1 MSNTMSAQSSEAK
14 PSLERS
20 GIRRSVQVLVSV
32 LLIGVLLFLAAGR
45 LDWLWGW
52 LFLAGWLLLMLL
64 SAVVM
69 RRQGPD
75 LINERGRRAEN
86 IKGWD
91 KVLMGA
97 YSFVLFTV
105 PVVAGLDGV
114 RFGWSAMPLAWHV
127 IGGVLF
133 IPAMIMPLWA
143 MSANAYLSTM
153 ARIQDDRGHQVVAI
167 GPYRYV
173 RHPMYVGTIFF
184 GVSIPLFL
192 GSWWTFVPCGLI
204 VVIFIIRTA
213 LEDKMLR
220 EELPGYAEY
229 AQRVRYRLLPGVW

>member
-1 MSNTMSAQSSEAK
+1 MSNPVSSQPGQK

-20 GIRRSVQVLVSV
+20 GIRRIVQVLVSI
-32 LLIGVLLFLAAGR
+32 LLIGVLLFLSAGR

-52 LFLAGWLLLMLL
+52 LFLAGWLLLMLP

-69 RRQGPD
+69 SRFPD

-91 KVLMGA
+91 KVLMGI
-97 YSFVLFTV
+97 YSLLLFAT
-105 PVVAGLDGV
+105 PVVAGLDAV
-114 RFGWSAMPLAWHV
+114 RFGWSAMPLALHV
-127 IGGVLF
+127 IGVVF
-133 IPAMIMPLWA
+133 SIPAMIMPLWA

-153 ARIQDDRGHQVVAI
+153 VRIQDDRGQQVVTT

-173 RHPMYVGTIFF
+173 RHPMYVGTVFF
-184 GVSIPLFL
+184 GLCIPLFL
-192 GSWWTFVPCGLI
+192 GSWWAFIPCGLI

-213 LEDKMLR
+213 LEDRTLR

-229 AQRVRYRLLPGVW
+229 AQRVRYRLLPGIW

>member
-1 MSNTMSAQSSEAK
+1 MSNSVSLQSDQK
-14 PSLERS
+14 PTLERS
-20 GIRRSVQVLVSV
+20 GIRRIVQVLVSI
-32 LLIGVLLFLAAGR
+32 LLIGALLFLSAGQ

-52 LFLAGWLLLMLL
+52 LFLAGFLLLMLA

-69 RRQGPD
+69 SKSPD

-91 KVLMGA
+91 KVLMGV
-97 YSFVLFTV
+97 YSLLLFAA
-105 PVVAGLDGV
+105 PVVAGLDAV
-114 RFGWSAMPLAWHV
+114 RHGWSVMPLALHV
-127 IGGVLF
+127 VGVVLA

-153 ARIQDDRGHQVVAI
+153 VRIQDDRGQQVVTT

-184 GVSIPLFL
+184 GLCIPLFL
-192 GSWWTFVPCGLI
+192 GSWWAFIPCGLI

-213 LEDKMLR
+213 LEDRTLQ
-220 EELPGYAEY
+220 EELAGYAEY

>member
-1 MSNTMSAQSSEAK
+1 MSNTAPSPPSQK

-20 GIRRSVQVLVSV
+20 GIRRSVQVVVSV
-32 LLIGVLLFLAAGR
+32 FIISALLFLSAGR

-52 LFLAGWLLLMLL
+52 LFLAGWLLLLLL
-64 SAVVM
+64 SAFVM
-69 RRQGPD
+69 HKSPG

-91 KVLMGA
+91 KVLMGI
-97 YSFVLFTV
+97 YSLVLFTA
-105 PVVAGLDGV
+105 PVVAGLDAV
-114 RFGWSAMPLAWHV
+114 RFEWSAMSPALHV

-153 ARIQDDRGHQVVAI
+153 VRIQDDRGHRIVTT

-184 GVSIPLFL
+184 GLSIPLFL
-192 GSWWTFVPCGLI
+192 GSWWTFIPCGLI
-204 VVIFIIRTA
+204 VVLFIVRTA
-213 LEDKMLR
+213 LEDRMLR

-229 AQRVRYRLLPGVW
+229 AQRVRYRLLPGIW

>member
-1 MSNTMSAQSSEAK
+1 MSDTISAQSSDAK

-20 GIRRSVQVLVSV
+20 GIRRIVQVLVSV
-32 LLIGVLLFLAAGR
+32 LLIGVLLFLSAGS

-52 LFLAGWLLLMLL
+52 LFLAGWLTLLLL
-64 SAVVM
+64 SAFVM
-69 RRQGPD
+69 RKSPG

-91 KVLMGA
+91 KVLMGI
-97 YSFVLFTV
+97 YSLVLFTV
-105 PVVAGLDGV
+105 PVVAGLDAV
-114 RFGWSAMPLAWHV
+114 RFEWSAMPLALHV
-127 IGGVLF
+127 IGGVLL

-153 ARIQDDRGHQVVAI
+153 VRIQDDRGHQVVTT

-184 GVSIPLFL
+184 GLSIPLFL

-204 VVIFIIRTA
+204 VVLFTIRTA
-213 LEDKMLR
+213 LEDKTLR

-229 AQRVRYRLLPGVW
+229 AQRVRYRLLPGIW

>member
-1 MSNTMSAQSSEAK
+1 MSAQSSETK

-20 GIRRSVQVLVSV
+20 GIRRIVQVLVS
-32 LLIGVLLFLAAGR
+32 LLIIGALLFLSAGR

-52 LFLAGWLLLMLL
+52 LFLAGWLILLLV
-64 SAVVM
+64 SAIVM
-69 RRQGPD
+69 CRKGPD

-91 KVLMGA
+91 KALMGF
-97 YSFVLFTV
+97 YSFLLFTV

-114 RFGWSAMPLAWHV
+114 RFEWSAMPLAWHAV
-127 IGGVLF
+127 GGVLF
-133 IPAMIMPLWA
+133 IPAMLMPLWA
-143 MSANAYLSTM
+143 MSTNAYLSTM
-153 ARIQDDRGHQVVAI
+153 VRIQDDRGHQVVTT

-184 GVSIPLFL
+184 GLSIPLFL

-204 VVIFIIRTA
+204 VVLFIIRAA
-213 LEDKMLR
+213 LAD
-220 EELPGYAEY
+220 
-229 AQRVRYRLLPGVW
+229 

>member
-20 GIRRSVQVLVSV
+20 GIRRIVQVLVSV
-32 LLIGVLLFLAAGR
+32 LLIGALLFLSAGR

-52 LFLAGWLLLMLL
+52 LFLAGWLLLMLV
-64 SAVVM
+64 SAIVM
-69 RRQGPD
+69 HRQGPD

-91 KVLMGA
+91 KVLMGV
-97 YSFVLFTV
+97 YSLMLFTA
-105 PVVAGLDGV
+105 PVVAGLDAA
-114 RFGWSAMPLAWHV
+114 RFEWSAMPLAWHV

-153 ARIQDDRGHQVVAI
+153 VRIQDDRSHQVVTT

-184 GVSIPLFL
+184 GLSIPLFL

-204 VVIFIIRTA
+204 VVIFTIRAA
-213 LEDKMLR
+213 LEDRTLR
-220 EELPGYAEY
+220 EELPGYADY

>member
-1 MSNTMSAQSSEAK
+1 MSNTMPVQSSDTK

-20 GIRRSVQVLVSV
+20 GIRRIVQVLVSV
-32 LLIGVLLFLAAGR
+32 LIICALLFLSAGR
-45 LDWLWGW
+45 LDWLWAW
-52 LFLAGWLLLMLL
+52 LFLAAWLLLMLA

-69 RRQGPD
+69 RKSPG

-91 KVLMGA
+91 KVLMGI
-97 YSFVLFTV
+97 YSLVLFTV
-105 PVVAGLDGV
+105 PVVAGLDAV
-114 RFGWSAMPLAWHV
+114 RFEWSAMPLLLHV

-133 IPAMIMPLWA
+133 IPAMTMPLWA

-153 ARIQDDRGHQVVAI
+153 VRIQDDRGHQVVTA

-184 GVSIPLFL
+184 GLSIPLFL

-204 VVIFIIRTA
+204 VVLFIVRTA
-213 LEDKMLR
+213 LEDRTLR

-229 AQRVRYRLLPGVW
+229 AQRVRYRLLPGIW

>member
-1 MSNTMSAQSSEAK
+1 MSNPVSWQHDQK

-20 GIRRSVQVLVSV
+20 GIRRIVQVLVSL
-32 LLIGVLLFLAAGR
+32 LLIGALLFLSAGR

-52 LFLAGWLLLMLL
+52 LFLACFLLLMLA

-69 RRQGPD
+69 GKSPD
-75 LINERGRRAEN
+75 LINERGRRAV
-86 IKGWD
+86 KVWD
-91 KVLMGA
+91 KILMGA
-97 YSFVLFTV
+97 YSLLLFAA
-105 PVVAGLDGV
+105 PVVAGLDAV
-114 RFGWSAMPLAWHV
+114 RCEWSAMPLALHL
-127 IGGVLF
+127 IGVALA

-153 ARIQDDRGHQVVAI
+153 VRIQDDRGQQVVTT

-184 GVSIPLFL
+184 GLCIPLFL
-192 GSWWTFVPCGLI
+192 GSWWAFIPCGLI
-204 VVIFIIRTA
+204 VAMFVVRTA
-213 LEDKMLR
+213 LEDRILR

-229 AQRVRYRLLPGVW
+229 TQRVRYRLLPGIW

>member
-1 MSNTMSAQSSEAK
+1 MSNPVSSQPGQK

-20 GIRRSVQVLVSV
+20 GIRRIVQVLVSI
-32 LLIGVLLFLAAGR
+32 LLIGVLLFLSAGR

-52 LFLAGWLLLMLL
+52 LFLAGWLLLMLP

-69 RRQGPD
+69 SRFPD

-91 KVLMGA
+91 KVLMGI
-97 YSFVLFTV
+97 YSLLLFAT
-105 PVVAGLDGV
+105 PVVAGLDAV
-114 RFGWSAMPLAWHV
+114 RFGWSAMPLALHV
-127 IGGVLF
+127 IGVVLS

-153 ARIQDDRGHQVVAI
+153 VRIQDDRGQQVVTT

-173 RHPMYVGTIFF
+173 RHPMYVGTVFF
-184 GVSIPLFL
+184 GLCIPLFL
-192 GSWWTFVPCGLI
+192 GSWWAFIPCGLI

-213 LEDKMLR
+213 LEDRTLR

-229 AQRVRYRLLPGVW
+229 AQRVRYRLLPGIW

>member
-1 MSNTMSAQSSEAK
+1 MSNPVSSQSGQK

-20 GIRRSVQVLVSV
+20 GIRRIVQVLVSI
-32 LLIGVLLFLAAGR
+32 LLIGALLFLSAGR
-45 LDWLWGW
+45 FDWLWGW
-52 LFLAGWLLLMLL
+52 LFLAGLLLLIL
-64 SAVVM
+64 PSAVVM
-69 RRQGPD
+69 RKSPD

-91 KVLMGA
+91 KVLMGI
-97 YSFVLFTV
+97 YSLVLFTA
-105 PVVAGLDGV
+105 PVVAGLDAV
-114 RFGWSAMPLAWHV
+114 RFGWSAMPLALHV
-127 IGGVLF
+127 IGGVLS

-153 ARIQDDRGHQVVAI
+153 VRIQDDRGQQAVTT

-184 GVSIPLFL
+184 GLCIPLFL
-192 GSWWTFVPCGLI
+192 GSWWAFIPCGLI

-213 LEDKMLR
+213 LEDRTLQ

>member
-1 MSNTMSAQSSEAK
+1 MSSSVTLQPDRK
-14 PSLERS
+14 STLERS
-20 GIRRSVQVLVSV
+20 GIRRIVQVLVSIF
-32 LLIGVLLFLAAGR
+32 LIGVLLFLSAGR

-52 LFLAGWLLLMLL
+52 LFLAAFFLLMLA
-64 SAVVM
+64 SVFVM
-69 RRQGPD
+69 SKSPD

-91 KVLMGA
+91 KALMGV
-97 YSFVLFTV
+97 YSLLLFAT
-105 PVVAGLDGV
+105 PVVAGLDVV
-114 RFGWSAMPLAWHV
+114 RYELSAMPLALHV
-127 IGGVLF
+127 VGVVLA

-153 ARIQDDRGHQVVAI
+153 VRIQDDRGQQVVAT

-184 GVSIPLFL
+184 GLCIPLYL
-192 GSWWTFVPCGLI
+192 GSWWAFVPCGLI
-204 VVIFIIRTA
+204 IVIFIVRTA
-213 LEDKMLR
+213 LEDRTLQ

-229 AQRVRYRLLPGVW
+229 AQQTRYRLLPGVW

>member
-1 MSNTMSAQSSEAK
+1 MSNPVPLQPDQK

-20 GIRRSVQVLVSV
+20 GVRRIVQVLVSI
-32 LLIGVLLFLAAGR
+32 LLIGALLFLSAGR

-52 LFLAGWLLLMLL
+52 LFLACFLLLMLA

-69 RRQGPD
+69 SKSPD
-75 LINERGRRAEN
+75 LINERGRQAEN

-91 KVLMGA
+91 KVLMGI

-105 PVVAGLDGV
+105 PVVAGLDAV
-114 RFGWSAMPLAWHV
+114 CFGWSAMPLVLHLV
-127 IGGVLF
+127 GVVF
-133 IPAMIMPLWA
+133 AIPAMIMPLWA

-153 ARIQDDRGHQVVAI
+153 VRIQDDRGQQVVTT

-173 RHPMYVGTIFF
+173 RHPMYVGTVFF
-184 GVSIPLFL
+184 GLCMPLFL
-192 GSWWTFVPCGLI
+192 GSWWAFIPCGLI
-204 VVIFIIRTA
+204 VVIFIVRTA
-213 LEDKMLR
+213 LEDRTLQ

-229 AQRVRYRLLPGVW
+229 AQRVRYRLLPGIW

>member
-1 MSNTMSAQSSEAK
+1 MSNAAPSPSGQK

-20 GIRRSVQVLVSV
+20 GIKRIVQVVVSV
-32 LLIGVLLFLAAGR
+32 LIIGVLLFLSAGR
-45 LDWLWGW
+45 LDWLWAW
-52 LFLAGWLLLMLL
+52 LFLAGWLILLLA

-69 RRQGPD
+69 MRYPD

-91 KVLMGA
+91 KVLMGI
-97 YSFVLFTV
+97 YSLVLFTA
-105 PVVAGLDGV
+105 PAVAGLDAV
-114 RFGWSAMPLAWHV
+114 RFGWSAMPIALHV

-143 MSANAYLSTM
+143 MSTNPYLSTM
-153 ARIQDDRGHQVVAI
+153 VRIQDDRGHQVVTT

-173 RHPMYVGTIFF
+173 RHPMYVGTVFF
-184 GVSIPLFL
+184 GLSIPLFL
-192 GSWWTFVPCGLI
+192 GSWWAFVPCSLI
-204 VVIFIIRTA
+204 VVLFIIRTA
-213 LEDKMLR
+213 LEDKTLR

-229 AQRVRYRLLPGVW
+229 AQRVRYRLLPGIW

>member
-1 MSNTMSAQSSEAK
+1 MSNTAPSPPSQK

-20 GIRRSVQVLVSV
+20 GIRRSVQVVVSV
-32 LLIGVLLFLAAGR
+32 FIISALLFLSAGR

-52 LFLAGWLLLMLL
+52 LFLASWLLLLLL
-64 SAVVM
+64 SAFVM
-69 RRQGPD
+69 HKSPG

-91 KVLMGA
+91 KVLMGI
-97 YSFVLFTV
+97 YSLVLFTA
-105 PVVAGLDGV
+105 PVVAGLDAV
-114 RFGWSAMPLAWHV
+114 RFEWSAMSPALHV

-153 ARIQDDRGHQVVAI
+153 VCIQDDRGHRIVTT

-184 GVSIPLFL
+184 GLSIPLFL
-192 GSWWTFVPCGLI
+192 GSWWTFIPCGLI
-204 VVIFIIRTA
+204 VVLFIVRTA
-213 LEDKMLR
+213 LEDRMLR

-229 AQRVRYRLLPGVW
+229 AKRVRYRLLPGIW

>member
-1 MSNTMSAQSSEAK
+1 MSDTMPAQSSDTK

-20 GIRRSVQVLVSV
+20 GIRRIVQVLVSV

-45 LDWLWGW
+45 LDWVWGW
-52 LFLAGWLLLMLL
+52 LFLAGWLILLLA
-64 SAVVM
+64 SVIVM
-69 RRQGPD
+69 RRKGPD

-91 KVLMGA
+91 KVLMA
-97 YSFVLFTV
+97 VYSLVLFTV
-105 PVVAGLDGV
+105 PVVAGLDAV
-114 RFGWSAMPLAWHV
+114 RFGRSAMPLAWHV

-143 MSANAYLSTM
+143 LSANAYLSTM
-153 ARIQDDRGHQVVAI
+153 VRIQDDRGHQVVTT

-173 RHPMYVGTIFF
+173 RHPMYAGMIFF
-184 GVSIPLFL
+184 GPSIPLFL

-204 VVIFIIRTA
+204 VVLFITRTA
-213 LEDKMLR
+213 MEDKTLQ
-220 EELPGYAEY
+220 EELEGYAEY
-229 AQRVRYRLLPGVW
+229 AGRVRYRLLPGVW

>member
-1 MSNTMSAQSSEAK
+1 MSDTMSAQSSEIR
-14 PSLERS
+14 PSLEHS

-32 LLIGVLLFLAAGR
+32 LIIGALLFLSAGR
-45 LDWLWGW
+45 LDWLWARF
-52 LFLAGWLLLMLL
+52 FLAGWLLLMLM
-64 SAVVM
+64 SAFVM
-69 RRQGPD
+69 HKSPG

-91 KVLMGA
+91 KVLMGI
-97 YSFVLFTV
+97 YSLVLFTV
-105 PVVAGLDGV
+105 PVVAGLDAV
-114 RFGWSAMPLAWHV
+114 RFEWSAMPLAWHV

-153 ARIQDDRGHQVVAI
+153 VRIQDDRGHQVVTT

-184 GVSIPLFL
+184 GLSVPLFL

-204 VVIFIIRTA
+204 VVLFTIRTA
-213 LEDKMLR
+213 LEDRTLR

-229 AQRVRYRLLPGVW
+229 AQRVRYRLLPGIW

>member
-1 MSNTMSAQSSEAK
+1 
-14 PSLERS
+14 
-20 GIRRSVQVLVSV
+20 VQVVVSV
-32 LLIGVLLFLAAGR
+32 FIISALLFLSAGR

-52 LFLAGWLLLMLL
+52 LFLASWLLLLLL
-64 SAVVM
+64 SAFVM
-69 RRQGPD
+69 HKSPG

-91 KVLMGA
+91 KVLMGI
-97 YSFVLFTV
+97 YSLVLFTA
-105 PVVAGLDGV
+105 PVVAGLDAV
-114 RFGWSAMPLAWHV
+114 RFEWSAMSPALHV

-153 ARIQDDRGHQVVAI
+153 VCIQDDRGHRIVTT

-184 GVSIPLFL
+184 GLSIPLFL
-192 GSWWTFVPCGLI
+192 GSWWTFIPCGLI
-204 VVIFIIRTA
+204 VVLFIVRTA
-213 LEDKMLR
+213 LEDRMLR

-229 AQRVRYRLLPGVW
+229 AQRVRYRLLPGIW

>member
-1 MSNTMSAQSSEAK
+1 MPNTVSSRPVQK
-14 PSLERS
+14 TSLERS
-20 GIRRSVQVLVSV
+20 GIMRIIQVLVSV
-32 LLIGVLLFLAAGR
+32 SLIGVLLFLSAGR

-52 LFLAGWLLLMLL
+52 LFLAGWLILLLA
-64 SAVVM
+64 SAFVM
-69 RRQGPD
+69 RKSPD

-91 KVLMGA
+91 KVLMA
-97 YSFVLFTV
+97 VYSLLLFTA
-105 PVVAGLDGV
+105 PVVAGLDAV
-114 RFGWSAMPLAWHV
+114 RFEWSAVPLTLHV

-143 MSANAYLSTM
+143 MSANAYLATM
-153 ARIQDDRGHQVVAI
+153 VRIQDDRGHQVVTT

-184 GVSIPLFL
+184 GSSIPLFL

-213 LEDKMLR
+213 LEDKTLR
-220 EELPGYAEY
+220 EELPGYAKY